1 MKIGLFSPYDF
12 DSYGGVNDHVSHLN
26 EQFRRSGIDSRI
38 IAPSSRSQSDIGDD
52 FIPMGRPVPVPSGG
66 SIARVSLSV
75 WIRPK
80 VWRLM
85 EREKFDV
92 VHLHEPFASA
102 VTLSALTFN
111 FGDIPIK
118 VGTYHT
124 FKGSHLY
131 KFISGRILRRY
142 SDLLHGQIAV
152 SEPARA
158 FISAHIPGD
167 YKVIPNGI
175 DVKKFSKASPFPRFA
190 DSKTNILFLGRLEKR
205 KGLRYLLDAYS
216 GLKWEFP
223 NTRLI
228 VVGGGNL
235 DAESLRILG
244 ERNPGDVIFT
254 GEVSESDKCRY
265 FATADI
271 FCAPATGQESFG
283 IVLLEAMASK
293 TAIVASDI
301 VGFSQ
306 VVHDGQESLLFKS
319 RNVQSLKESLIRL
332 VNDKTLRNR
341 LGNNARIKVEQY
353 RWENIAV
360 ELIDYYRILKTAD
373 SAKGLANVL

>member
-1 MKIGLFSPYDF
+1 M
-12 DSYGGVNDHVSHLN
+12 HLN
-26 EQFRRSGIDSRI
+26 EQFRRKGFDSRI
-38 IAPSSRSQSDIGDD
+38 IAPSSRSDSDIHGD

-75 WIRPK
+75 WMRPK
-80 VWRLM
+80 IWRLM
-85 EREKFDV
+85 EHEKFDV
-92 VHLHEPFASA
+92 IHLHEPFASA

-111 FGDIPIK
+111 YGDIPTK

-131 KFISGRILRRY
+131 KLFSSRILRRY

-175 DVKKFSKASPFPRFA
+175 DVRKFSEASPFPSFS
-190 DSKTNILFLGRLEKR
+190 DGKTNILFLGRLEKR
-205 KGLRYLLDAYS
+205 KGLRYLLAAYS
-216 GLKWEFP
+216 DLKWEFP

-228 VVGGGNL
+228 IVGAGNL

-244 ERNPGDVIFT
+244 ERNPGDVILA

-265 FATADI
+265 FASADI

-283 IVLLEAMASK
+283 IVLLEAMASR
-293 TAIVASDI
+293 TAIAASDI

-306 VVHDGQESLLFKS
+306 VVDDGGEALLFKS
-319 RNVQSLKESLIRL
+319 RNVQSLKESLVRL
-332 VNDKTLRNR
+332 VSDKTLRSR
-341 LGNNARIKVEQY
+341 LGNNGSVKAEQY
-353 RWENIAV
+353 QWENIAV
-360 ELIDYYRILKTAD
+360 QLIDYYRTLQRTD
-373 SAKGLANVL
+373 SNKGLANVL

>member
-1 MKIGLFSPYDF
+1 
-12 DSYGGVNDHVSHLN
+12 
-26 EQFRRSGIDSRI
+26 
-38 IAPSSRSQSDIGDD
+38 
-52 FIPMGRPVPVPSGG
+52 MGRPVPVPSGG

-80 VWRLM
+80 IWRLM

-92 VHLHEPFASA
+92 IHLHEPFASA

-131 KFISGRILRRY
+131 KFISSRVLRKY
-142 SDLLHGQIAV
+142 SNFLHGQIAV

-175 DVKKFSKASPFPRFA
+175 DVKKFSEASPFPRFS
-190 DSKTNILFLGRLEKR
+190 DGKTNILFLGRQEKR
-205 KGLRYLLDAYS
+205 KGLKYLLAAYS
-216 GLKWEFP
+216 DLKWEFP

-235 DAESLRILG
+235 DAESMRILG
-244 ERNPGDVIFT
+244 ERSPGDVILA
-254 GEVSESDKCRY
+254 GAVSESDKCRY
-265 FATADI
+265 FASADI

-283 IVLLEAMASK
+283 IVLLEAMASR

-306 VVHDGQESLLFKS
+306 VVHDGREALMFES
-319 RNVQSLKESLIRL
+319 RNVQSLKESLVRL
-332 VNDKTLRNR
+332 VNDKALRSR
-341 LGNNARIKVEQY
+341 LGNSGRIRVEQY
-353 RWENIAV
+353 RWENIAAQ
-360 ELIDYYRILKTAD
+360 LIDYYRILQTAD
-373 SAKGLANVL
+373 SSKGMANVL

>member
-1 MKIGLFSPYDF
+1 
-12 DSYGGVNDHVSHLN
+12 
-26 EQFRRSGIDSRI
+26 
-38 IAPSSRSQSDIGDD
+38 
-52 FIPMGRPVPVPSGG
+52 
-66 SIARVSLSV
+66 
-75 WIRPK
+75 
-80 VWRLM
+80 M

-92 VHLHEPFASA
+92 IHLHEPFASA

-131 KFISGRILRRY
+131 KFISSRGLRKY
-142 SDLLHGQIAV
+142 SNFLHGQIAV

-175 DVKKFSKASPFPRFA
+175 DVKKFSEASPFPRFS
-190 DSKTNILFLGRLEKR
+190 DGKTNILFLGRLEKR
-205 KGLRYLLDAYS
+205 KGLKYLLAAYS
-216 GLKWEFP
+216 DLKWEFP

-235 DAESLRILG
+235 DAESMRILG
-244 ERNPGDVIFT
+244 ERSPGDVILI
-254 GEVSESDKCRY
+254 GAVSESDKCRY
-265 FATADI
+265 FASADI

-283 IVLLEAMASK
+283 IVLLEAMASR

-306 VVHDGQESLLFKS
+306 VVHDGREALMFKS
-319 RNVQSLKESLIRL
+319 RNVQSLKESLVRL
-332 VNDKTLRNR
+332 VNDKALRSR
-341 LGNNARIKVEQY
+341 LGNSGRIRVEQY
-353 RWENIAV
+353 RWENIAAQ
-360 ELIDYYRILKTAD
+360 LIDYYRILQTAD
-373 SAKGLANVL
+373 SSKGMANVL